1 MAIKRYFASIDN
13 TLTNAFKANLT
24 TRGTGSNMGASDILE
39 AFVIHG
45 QTSASVDATNAGQ
58 SRILI
63 QFPMDQITTDIAA
76 GTLPSSSAQY
86 RLVMTNAP
94 HGGTTPLSYSLDI
107 MMVSQSWS
115 EGRGLDM
122 DNYTDLGYSN
132 WIYGASATQWVTPGG
147 NYLTKN
153 TPGQSAGINYS
164 ASYFFSGGTE
174 NLNVDVSHLVDRW
187 RSGANPNYGFMIK
200 NTDTDITGTTG
211 TFYTKKFFGRTSE
224 FYLNR
229 PVLEVRWDSSR
240 KDNRGNFLMSS
251 SLLPAVDNLNTLYLY
266 NSVRGELTNIPG
278 LIDDRL
284 RMTLYT
290 GSSGSPTGDS
300 LAVLDS
306 VGASEHYVTAGL
318 LVENGITRTGIYT
331 ASFAT
336 TSSASTL
343 FDVWITGSTQFHTGS
358 FVPET
363 YGATNIIYNDQYIT
377 DITNLKSS
385 YFKGQKPQMR
395 VFIRKKDWS
404 PNIYTVAQATVPAE
418 IINSGYYR
426 VLRTIDNEDIISY
439 GTGSYNATKMSY
451 DVSGNYFEL
460 DTSFLDAGYSYG
472 IKFAYYKQGQYREQP
487 EVFKFRVTD
496 EESP

>member
-1 MAIKRYFASIDN
+1 
-13 TLTNAFKANLT
+13 
-24 TRGTGSNMGASDILE
+24 
-39 AFVIHG
+39 
-45 QTSASVDATNAGQ
+45 
-58 SRILI
+58 
-63 QFPMDQITTDIAA
+63 
-76 GTLPSSSAQY
+76 
-86 RLVMTNAP
+86 
-94 HGGTTPLSYSLDI
+94 
-107 MMVSQSWS
+107 
-115 EGRGLDM
+115 
-122 DNYTDLGYSN
+122 
-132 WIYGASATQWVTPGG
+132 
-147 NYLTKN
+147 
-153 TPGQSAGINYS
+153 
-164 ASYFFSGGTE
+164 
-174 NLNVDVSHLVDRW
+174 
-187 RSGANPNYGFMIK
+187 
-200 NTDTDITGTTG
+200 
-211 TFYTKKFFGRTSE
+211 
-224 FYLNR
+224 
-229 PVLEVRWDSSR
+229 
-240 KDNRGNFLMSS
+240 MSS

-404 PNIYTVAQATVPAE
+404 P
-418 IINSGYYR
+418 
-426 VLRTIDNEDIISY
+426 
-439 GTGSYNATKMSY
+439 GSYNATKMSY